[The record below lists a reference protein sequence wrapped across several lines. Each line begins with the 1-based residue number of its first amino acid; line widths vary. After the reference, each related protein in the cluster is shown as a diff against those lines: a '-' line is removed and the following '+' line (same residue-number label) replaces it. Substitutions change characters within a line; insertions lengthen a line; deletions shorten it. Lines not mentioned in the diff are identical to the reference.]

1 MATRNVE
8 AYGDLLH
15 GREFLKK
22 YTAADNAE
30 ARKYFESSLDHD
42 PNYAPACAAMAR
54 SYNYDWQFSWGEDPE
69 NALDHALTWAR
80 KAVALDRSSARAHA
94 ELGFNLLFNKR
105 VELAVKELRIA
116 TNLNPNDAD
125 IMAELS
131 DALTYTNQLEEA
143 VELLKTAMRLNP
155 NYPDWY
161 LWYLADAYY
170 ALRQYD
176 EAIDALE
183 GMTNPTIGAR
193 LLAASHAQLGNVE
206 KAGMHAEQVLR
217 DQPDFS
223 VEEWME
229 KQPEINPAETEH
241 FAEGLRKAGLPG

>member
-1 MATRNVE
+1 MATQNVE

-15 GREFLKK
+15 GREFMKK
-22 YTAADNAE
+22 YTSADNAE
-30 ARKYFESSLDHD
+30 ARRYFESSLDHD
-42 PNYAPACAAMAR
+42 PKYAPACAAMAR

-69 NALDHALTWAR
+69 KALEHALKWSR
-80 KAVALDRSSARAHA
+80 KAMALDRTSARAHA
-94 ELGFNLLFNKR
+94 ELGFNLLFNKQY
-105 VELAVKELRIA
+105 ESAIKELRIA
-116 TNLNPNDAD
+116 TELNPNDAD

-131 DALTYTNQLEEA
+131 EALTYTGQLEEA

-176 EAIDALE
+176 EAVDALE
-183 GMTNPTIGAR
+183 GMTNPAIGAR
-193 LLAASHAQLGNVE
+193 LLAASHAQLGNID
-206 KAGMHAEQVLR
+206 KARMHTEQVLR

-223 VEEWME
+223 VEEWT
-229 KQPEINPAETEH
+229 KKLPEINLAEAEH